1 MSIVGKMLGH
11 CALFPLIGRGG
22 MVELYGA
29 SFFRAP
35 LTHRSLARIRLS
47 LASLEFVCEM

>member
-1 MSIVGKMLGH
+1 MSIIGKTLGH
-11 CALFPLIGRGG
+11 CGLFTLIGRGG

-29 SFFRAP
+29 SFFRPP

-47 LASLEFVCEM
+47 FASLEFVCEM